1 MDSPF
6 IESLNISFSPRS
18 FSNANDAP
26 QLDGTVEGA
35 SSNASFLHY
44 SSVIKAPY
52 SGGSLAIST
61 AHHMRPESMRG
72 TMRREPFQDGELPV

>member
-1 MDSPF
+1 MLDFQGKVF
-6 IESLNISFSPRS
+6 IPE
-18 FSNANDAP
+18 AP

-52 SGGSLAIST
+52 SGGSLAIPT